1 MRLLNA
7 KTLKLEEFV
16 GHEIPKYAILS
27 HTWGK
32 DEVSFQDMQTS
43 TVTERKGYAKI
54 EHSCE
59 RALQECIYY
68 VWVDT
73 CCIDKT
79 NSVELSEAINSMMAW
94 YAQSE
99 VCYAYLA
106 DVPPTFDDEACK
118 TAFCQSRW
126 FTRGWTLQELIAPSR
141 LTFLAQDWSFLFRR
155 ERVAHLI
162 GKVTGI
168 SRSFLEVRS
177 HYKILDYNL
186 ISTSIAERISW
197 ASNRETTRPED
208 MSYCLLG
215 ILQVNMPLLYG
226 EGTYAFR
233 SLQQEII
240 KHSDDQSLFAW
251 SFRTPD
257 HDLSHKRPWSISQ
270 AFLQR
275 IVSSFTDYAIPP
287 ESSGAMELD
296 DLDISGILAE
306 SPAAFR
312 GCGDIVPCDVKK
324 PTPPFAMTNKGLGIE
339 LPILQLWDG
348 CFALLQCQ
356 TKTDPTRLIAVPLR
370 KIHDT
375 YCRSKRGNYV
385 ADHAAWFRWPRA
397 QIYIFPDTFATYA
410 GLMNRPGYSVVIGSL
425 PPNLRIVEILPSNSG
440 RQPKSRLIFTK
451 SVKDPKYKNNN
462 VFVSLQDMGGSGL
475 CFILAVRVIK
485 PRRRYGPDGEDTV
498 IPYLFLPPPHNDSP
512 TFEDLEDALR
522 HQDLATE
529 FSIPYSINMRTQTMF
544 RGALHIIDILPEPLG
559 RKETGLEIHNLKY
572 WIRLLHRALIP
583 DPLMETAHR
592 NWLDFLCDQ
601 GLHFLRLLALLPLF
615 FTFPFDLSVKLFVSL
630 TTPVVSHIISYERC
644 LTTTSYQL
652 RLALVVHK
660 ILRTALAN
668 TSSFAAVV
676 STIYLLLNNPS
687 DLRGIYVRL
696 MKYSRSRS
704 IIKVFLLYMICKCI
718 PSKTLLSL
726 AGEEGAYHED

>member
-54 EHSCE
+54 KHSCE

-168 SRSFLEVRS
+168 SRPFLEVRS

-226 EGTYAFR
+226 EGSYAFR
-233 SLQQEII
+233 RLQEEII
-240 KHSDDQSLFAW
+240 KHSDDQSL
-251 SFRTPD
+251 
-257 HDLSHKRPWSISQ
+257 I
-270 AFLQR
+270 
-275 IVSSFTDYAIPP
+275 
-287 ESSGAMELD
+287 
-296 DLDISGILAE
+296 
-306 SPAAFR
+306 FR
-312 GCGDIVPCDVKK
+312 G
-324 PTPPFAMTNKGLGIE
+324 
-339 LPILQLWDG
+339 DG
-348 CFALLQCQ
+348 
-356 TKTDPTRLIAVPLR
+356 TR
-370 KIHDT
+370 
-375 YCRSKRGNYV
+375 
-385 ADHAAWFRWPRA
+385 
-397 QIYIFPDTFATYA
+397 
-410 GLMNRPGYSVVIGSL
+410 
-425 PPNLRIVEILPSNSG
+425 
-440 RQPKSRLIFTK
+440 
-451 SVKDPKYKNNN
+451 
-462 VFVSLQDMGGSGL
+462 
-475 CFILAVRVIK
+475 
-485 PRRRYGPDGEDTV
+485 
-498 IPYLFLPPPHNDSP
+498 
-512 TFEDLEDALR
+512 
-522 HQDLATE
+522 
-529 FSIPYSINMRTQTMF
+529 
-544 RGALHIIDILPEPLG
+544 
-559 RKETGLEIHNLKY
+559 
-572 WIRLLHRALIP
+572 
-583 DPLMETAHR
+583 
-592 NWLDFLCDQ
+592 
-601 GLHFLRLLALLPLF
+601 
-615 FTFPFDLSVKLFVSL
+615 
-630 TTPVVSHIISYERC
+630 
-644 LTTTSYQL
+644 
-652 RLALVVHK
+652 
-660 ILRTALAN
+660 
-668 TSSFAAVV
+668 
-676 STIYLLLNNPS
+676 
-687 DLRGIYVRL
+687 
-696 MKYSRSRS
+696 
-704 IIKVFLLYMICKCI
+704 
-718 PSKTLLSL
+718 
-726 AGEEGAYHED
+726 